1 MPASSRSGGNGN
13 AYRARLFKVNIR
25 SLALRQYQDSGAVL
39 INQTKNIVITGLVA
53 SLVVQGEM
61 TLGMM
66 LSVQYIIGQLNSPI
80 NELITFAR
88 DMQDARLS
96 TNRLGEVRDSPM
108 KKTPQKT

>member
-1 MPASSRSGGNGN
+1 M
-13 AYRARLFKVNIR
+13 
-25 SLALRQYQDSGAVL
+25 L
-39 INQTKNIVITGLVA
+39 INQTKEHRDYTGLVA

-80 NELITFAR
+80 NRPVTFVR

-96 TNRLGEVRDSPM
+96 MSRLSESARE
-108 KKTPQKT
+108 TR